1 MAWTRYK
8 GNKGNKYGNV
18 KVERDGVKFDSKLE
32 RTMYDMLKKFKIP
45 FDFQVTEE
53 LQPPFR
59 DSTGKAIIRITAIV
73 DFVIDIDG
81 KRLYVDTKGEA
92 TQVAI
97 VKYKILN
104 YREHLKKS
112 NYEIIWLATKKD
124 VNNFVIDLYD
134 KINNNK

>member
-1 MAWTRYK
+1 MGWTRYK

-45 FDFQVTEE
+45 FEFQVTEE

-73 DFVIDIDG
+73 DFEIDFNG

-104 YREHLKKS
+104 YREFMKDA
-112 NYEIIWLATKKD
+112 NYEIIWLATKKQ
-124 VNNFVIDLYD
+124 VNDFVIDLHD
-134 KINNNK
+134 KMYNQ